1 MKKCFSLL
9 LAVSFAV
16 FGVCGASYAASTE
29 KKDVADGE
37 GAVTGEVE
45 GNTFKWDIYGNLSL
59 QGFYTS
65 SSFPGDKTLLG
76 TDRALTGV
84 NRKDGFQYGLLNS
97 SYVGINLS
105 YGQFEAVIE
114 VEPSLDA
121 LINYLYGK
129 YTFKNGG
136 YLIVGQD
143 VDIASYSFGQVS
155 NEQNGLIDYGA
166 INDVNRPM
174 IKYGMHGL
182 NIAVI
187 SPVSVTTLDNDN
199 SNEFLTTFASS
210 INSSEDPENFI
221 PGADM
226 QVFEWI
232 PRVQLSYDI
241 ESDVFN
247 GSVFGAYA
255 YYLLKTK
262 CANEEYKNYNL
273 HSFHVGLGGQFD
285 VTDEFFIQ
293 VVGYYGMNMMLSS
306 ALTNTFN
313 PTISVEG
320 NDNKVHIGNV
330 QSAGGA
336 VGFGYHI
343 NEIFTPQIGAG
354 ISSSFGG
361 PVSRYDDSWGAYVN
375 VIMQFN
381 KWIALTPEIAFMD
394 DLYDGNGNKQGN
406 KIYAG
411 AQIEVTF

>member
-1 MKKCFSLL
+1 MKRFFSLL
-9 LAVSFAV
+9 LAASFAV
-16 FGVCGASYAASTE
+16 FGVCGASYAASAE
-29 KKDVADGE
+29 KKDIADGE
-37 GAVTGEVE
+37 GVVTGEAE

-65 SSFPGDKTLLG
+65 SSFAGDKFLLG
-76 TDRALTGV
+76 TTRELTGV
-84 NRKDGFQYGLLNS
+84 SRKDGFQYDLLNS

-114 VEPSLDA
+114 IEPSLDA
-121 LINYLYGK
+121 LVNYLYGK

-136 YLIVGQD
+136 YLLVGQD

-155 NEQNGLIDYGA
+155 NAQNGLIDYGA

-187 SPVSVTTLDNDN
+187 SPVSVTTLDNDYSYDFLRDYASDVN
-199 SNEFLTTFASS
+199 NEGEATYV
-210 INSSEDPENFI
+210 

-226 QVFEWI
+226 QVFEYI
-232 PRVQLSYDI
+232 PRVQISYDI

-262 CANEEYKNYNL
+262 CANENYKDYGL

-285 VTDEFFIQ
+285 VTEEFFIQ

-306 ALTNTFN
+306 ALTNAQSPAIFLT
-313 PTISVEG
+313 G
-320 NDNKVHIGNV
+320 NDNKVNV
-330 QSAGGA
+330 ENIQSVGGA
-336 VGFGYHI
+336 IGFGYHI
-343 NEIFTPQIGAG
+343 DKIFTPQIGAG
-354 ISSSFGG
+354 FSSSFGG
-361 PVSRYDDSWGAYVN
+361 PVHRYDDAWGAYVN